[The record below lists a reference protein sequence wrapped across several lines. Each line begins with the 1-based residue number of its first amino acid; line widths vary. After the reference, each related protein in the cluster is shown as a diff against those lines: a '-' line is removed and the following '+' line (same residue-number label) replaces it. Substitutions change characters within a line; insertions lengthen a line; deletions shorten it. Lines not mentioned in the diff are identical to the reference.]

1 MLPLIGAAVL
11 GLLLGWGGA
20 HALFLGLWTLVPW
33 GLAGLALGYWVGRR
47 RALLAGALYGFI
59 LCFVF
64 MVAGYTGSAPTI
76 TRFPFFALIGL
87 FGAVCGMALTFIGAR
102 LKPNPSGTS
111 S

>member
-11 GLLLGWGGA
+11 GFLLGWGGA
-20 HALFLGLWTLVPW
+20 HALFLGSWTLLPW

-47 RALLAGALYGFI
+47 RPLFAGALYGFI

-76 TRFPFFALIGL
+76 TRVPFFALIGL
-87 FGAVCGMALTFIGAR
+87 FGAVCGMALTFAGAR
-102 LKPNPSGTS
+102 LKTNAS
-111 S
+111 SANS